1 MNGIFSAAY
10 AAQRDENDKLK
21 HFRSRFDL
29 PENLI
34 YLDGNSL
41 GALPHETKKR
51 MEEVLLDE
59 WGRGLIRSW
68 NTHWYNRPLEIG
80 KKLAEIIGASPDEVI
95 IADST
100 SVNLYK
106 LAHAALQMQHGKT
119 AIVSDELNFPS
130 DLYVL
135 QGLIEQFGNK
145 HSLKLAQSRD
155 GLTVEMAD
163 LEKLIGADTALV
175 SLSHVLFKSSFMY
188 DMSAVNALAHKHG
201 ALVLWDLSHAVGA
214 VPISLN
220 ESGADLAIGC
230 TYKYLNG
237 GPGSTAFL
245 YVRRELQQKLQSPI
259 WGWFGQ
265 HNPFQFELEYK
276 PAEGM
281 RRFLAGSPPLLSLSA
296 IEPSLDMLREAGM
309 QNLRE
314 KSVSLSE
321 YLIKLAEKE
330 LLPFGYE
337 LGSPPN
343 PAQRGSH
350 VSLRHPEAFRIC
362 KALISPSAG
371 HKTIIPDF
379 REPDHI
385 RLGIAPLYNSFTDI
399 YETIVR
405 LRHIVQAQEYN
416 TYSSSRAE
424 VT

>member
-1 MNGIFSAAY
+1 MNNIFSALHAD
-10 AAQRDENDKLK
+10 QLDEQDELK

-29 PENLI
+29 PDNLI

-51 MEEVLLDE
+51 MAEVVNNE

-68 NTHWYNRPLEIG
+68 NTHWYDRPLKVGE
-80 KKLAEIIGASPDEVI
+80 KLAKLIGAELDEVI

-106 LAHAALQMQHGKT
+106 LAHAALRMQEGKT
-119 AIVSDELNFPS
+119 EIVSDELNFPS
-130 DLYVL
+130 DLYIF
-135 QGLIEQFGNK
+135 QGLIEQFGQK
-145 HSLKLAQSRD
+145 HSLKLAPSRD
-155 GLTVEMAD
+155 ATTVSIDD
-163 LEKLIGADTALV
+163 LSQQITARTALV

-188 DMSAVNALAHKHG
+188 DMQAVNELAHQHA

-214 VPISLN
+214 VPVSLN
-220 ESGADLAIGC
+220 QSGADLAIGC

-245 YVRRELQQKLQSPI
+245 YVSRGLQQKLQSPI

-265 HNPFQFELEYK
+265 HNPFEFDLRYA
-276 PAEGM
+276 PAHGM

-296 IEPSLDMLREAGM
+296 IEPSLDMLLEAGM
-309 QNLRE
+309 HNLRK
-314 KSVSLSE
+314 KSISLSG
-321 YLIKLAEKE
+321 YLLKLAEDQ
-330 LLPFGYE
+330 LFALGYV
-337 LGSPPN
+337 LGSPKDPEM
-343 PAQRGSH
+343 RGSH

-362 KALISPSAG
+362 QALINPPHG
-371 HKTIIPDF
+371 CKTVIPDF
-379 REPDHI
+379 REPDFI
-385 RLGIAPLYNSFTDI
+385 RLGIAPLYNTFTDI

-405 LRHIVQAQEYN
+405 LRDIVAQREYIAF
-416 TYSSSRAE
+416 SADRAE